1 MKRNYKF
8 MLTLPGVLLAVSGLL
23 MMNMQTNHVH
33 AYGTGAPTAKTG
45 SPGDGSSC
53 MACHN
58 SNAPQMASP
67 DVTITSDIP
76 VSGYIPGNT
85 YTISVEGVQQ
95 NVSKFGFEITAED
108 NNALKV
114 GTWASVNGET
124 QVKSSDWVTHTS
136 SGTAGNG
143 FKTWTINWTAPAAGT
158 GDVTFYAA
166 VNATNSN
173 GALTGDLIL
182 LNNVTVPEDV
192 SASVNEKS
200 VKKVKFYPVPAK
212 DYIWITDGTIRQA
225 TLYALDGR
233 PVLQQSN
240 VKAVNVSAV
249 ANGVY
254 FLTVKTRL
262 GTVTQ
267 KVIVNR

>member
-8 MLTLPGVLLAVSGLL
+8 MLTLPGVLLAIGGLL
-23 MMNMQTNHVH
+23 MMNVQTNHVH
-33 AYGTGAPTAKTG
+33 ANGSGAPAGRTG
-45 SPGDGSSC
+45 SPGDGSNC
-53 MACHN
+53 TACH
-58 SNAPQMASP
+58 SGTPQTASP
-67 DVTITSDIP
+67 DVTISSDIP
-76 VSGYIPGNT
+76 ASGYIPGNT

-108 NNALKV
+108 NTNTKA
-114 GTWASVNGET
+114 GTWATINAET
-124 QVKSSDWVTHTS
+124 QIKSTDWVTHTL
-136 SGTAGNG
+136 SGTSGNG

-166 VNATNSN
+166 VNATNSSGTN
-173 GALTGDLIL
+173 AGDLIL
-182 LNNVTVPEDV
+182 LNNVTVSEDV